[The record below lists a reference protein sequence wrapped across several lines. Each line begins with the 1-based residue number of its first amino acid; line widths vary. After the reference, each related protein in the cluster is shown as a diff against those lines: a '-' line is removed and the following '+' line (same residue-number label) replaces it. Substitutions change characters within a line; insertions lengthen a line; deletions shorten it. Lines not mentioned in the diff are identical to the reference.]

1 MRRFELVSKEE
12 FSKRLDA
19 KYYNNI
25 VIPSRKT
32 KDSAGYDFSIC
43 KGEVINPG
51 EVKVFP
57 TGIKAQMDSGEFL
70 AIVVRSSLGIK
81 KGLTLANNVGII
93 DKDYYNNLDNEGHI
107 MIALVNVT
115 NSPVELGDK
124 ERVAQGI
131 FMKYEVVTNE
141 NEVKAQRLGGIGSTN
156 I

>member
-1 MRRFELVSKEE
+1 MRRFELVRKEE

-51 EVKVFP
+51 EIKVFP
-57 TGIKAQMDSGEFL
+57 TGIKVQMEAGDFL

-81 KGLTLANNVGII
+81 KGLMLANNVGII
-93 DKDYYNNLDNEGHI
+93 DKDYYNNPENEGHI

-115 NSPVELGDK
+115 SSPVELNDG

-141 NEVKAQRLGGIGSTN
+141 KEIRAQRLGGIGSTN
-156 I
+156 M